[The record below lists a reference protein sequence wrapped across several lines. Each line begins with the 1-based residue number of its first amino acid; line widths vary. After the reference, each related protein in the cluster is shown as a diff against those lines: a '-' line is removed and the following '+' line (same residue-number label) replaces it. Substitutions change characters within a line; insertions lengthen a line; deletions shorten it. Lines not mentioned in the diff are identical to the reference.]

1 MTKLIIKK
9 GNLYNELQKS
19 FDTSI
24 IDSSQYDLE
33 VTVNKDINYYRI
45 RTFASVV
52 EAKEV
57 NPISFDTPKYNKYG
71 VQITEIENF
80 RKTYLFKDEFQHHR
94 LFQENY
100 FKNDKHEPSYY
111 AFLQRIT
118 GKKNINNSKTLYR
131 FSVPAIGNRKKEG
144 VVSYDVNIELVK
156 NRFYVVFFKE
166 NVEKGYFQNNK
177 PQYIIYEKNDFIKVK
192 KMMGD
197 SIIDFAIETGYP
209 LNLLQYVYIMTGGD
223 EELTSYFFEVMDKI
237 YSFDELC
244 QSKNFPFIKPNVKN
258 GQFVME
264 MTRYIQGEQDDINYS
279 FNNKSLII
287 KK

>member
-1 MTKLIIKK
+1 MTELIIKK
-9 GNLYNELQKS
+9 GNLYNELQNS

-57 NPISFDTPKYNKYG
+57 NPISFVTPKYNKYG

-80 RKTYLFKDEFQHHR
+80 RKTYLFKDEFQYHR

-100 FKNDKHEPSYY
+100 FKNDNHAPSYY

-177 PQYIIYEKNDFIKVK
+177 PQYIIYEKNDFIKAK

-223 EELTSYFFEVMDKI
+223 EELTSYFFKVMDKI

-279 FNNKSLII
+279 FNNKNLII